1 MSAPAKARIPPSH
14 PSEVE
19 GTKLMFKTNLGEAD
33 RVIRLALAAMI
44 IVFSVILGH
53 PLIALVAIV
62 PIVTA
67 FAGVCPLYSVIG
79 LHT

>member
-1 MSAPAKARIPPSH
+1 
-14 PSEVE
+14 
-19 GTKLMFKTNLGEAD
+19 MFQSNIGDAD
-33 RVIRLALAAMI
+33 RVIRLALAAI
-44 IVFSVILGH
+44 LIVFSLILGH

-67 FAGVCPLYSVIG
+67 FAGTCPLYSVLG

>member
-1 MSAPAKARIPPSH
+1 
-14 PSEVE
+14 
-19 GTKLMFKTNLGEAD
+19 MFKSNVGDAD
-33 RVIRLALAAMI
+33 RVIRLALAAML
-44 IVFSVILGH
+44 IVFSLILGH

-67 FAGVCPLYSVIG
+67 FAGTCPLYSVLG

>member
-1 MSAPAKARIPPSH
+1 
-14 PSEVE
+14 
-19 GTKLMFKTNLGEAD
+19 MFKSNVGDAD
-33 RVIRLALAAMI
+33 RVIRLALAAML
-44 IVFSVILGH
+44 IVFSMILGH

-67 FAGVCPLYSVIG
+67 FAGTCPLYSVLG

>member
-1 MSAPAKARIPPSH
+1 
-14 PSEVE
+14 
-19 GTKLMFKTNLGEAD
+19 MFKTNLGEAD

-44 IVFSVILGH
+44 IVGSLILGH

-67 FAGVCPLYSVIG
+67 FVGNCPLYSVLG
-79 LHT
+79 VHT

>member
-1 MSAPAKARIPPSH
+1 
-14 PSEVE
+14 
-19 GTKLMFKTNLGEAD
+19 MFKTNLGEAD

-44 IVFSVILGH
+44 IVGSLILGH

-67 FAGVCPLYSVIG
+67 FVGNCPLYSIVG

>member
-1 MSAPAKARIPPSH
+1 
-14 PSEVE
+14 
-19 GTKLMFKTNLGEAD
+19 MFQSNVGDAD
-33 RVIRLALAAMI
+33 RVIRLALAAI
-44 IVFSVILGH
+44 LIVFSLILGH

-67 FAGVCPLYSVIG
+67 FAGVCPLYSVLG